1 MHPTI
6 HRAGRTTHLKIAL
19 VSLAAAIV
27 VVAVGF
33 NARNS
38 TFDTTATAVVKPAP
52 TPAYAGQGARDG
64 SLTGSR
70 RADRTALGSRDSL

>member
-27 VVAVGF
+27 VVAVGI

-52 TPAYAGQGARDG
+52 TPAYAGQE
-64 SLTGSR
+64 
-70 RADRTALGSRDSL
+70 RATVR